1 MELSLRFF
9 AVFREAVG
17 EKERTRTYDGERT
30 TVGTVLADL
39 ETEYEGLAGELLDDD
54 AVRDQLSVLKNGQ
67 DVVHIDGVDTE
78 LTEGDTLSVFPP
90 VAGG

>member
-17 EKERTRTYDGERT
+17 EKERTRTYDGGRT

-39 ETEYEGLAGELLDDD
+39 EGEYEGLAGELLDDG

>member
-17 EKERTRTYDGERT
+17 EKERSRSYDGEST
-30 TVGTVLADL
+30 TVGAVLSDL
-39 ETEYEGLAGELLDDD
+39 EAEYEGLAGELVEDG

-67 DVVHIDGVDTE
+67 DVVHMAGVDTE
-78 LTEGDTLSVFPP
+78 LHDGDTLSVFPP

>member
-39 ETEYEGLAGELLDDD
+39 EAEYEGLAGELLDDG

-67 DVVHIDGVDTE
+67 DVVHMAGVDTE
-78 LTEGDTLSVFPP
+78 LADGDTLSVFPP